1 MKTDRFTRPPV
12 VLSIMCIANLLV
24 GLDLFIVNVGLDDI
38 ARGVGEDSLSN
49 LSWVLNAYAISFC
62 ALLVPA
68 GRLADRFGRKEWF
81 VGGMLVLVAASIG
94 AGVAG
99 SLPVVVACRALQA
112 VGAAIVVPASLGIV
126 LTVAP
131 RERRETYVR
140 AWATSAAFSAAAGPA
155 VGGLLIELSWRW
167 MFFMNVPI
175 GLFAVAA
182 AIPAVPRSRDEAATG
197 LPDLRGGLLFVVAI
211 GAGARGRVKAPD
223 GGGTDASTLSAF
235 AVCVVA
241 LSGFVASS
249 ARHRA
254 PVIDLGLL
262 RDPVFSS
269 ANLANVFFYAS
280 FAALLLSAILFL
292 RGVWAYSAVKTGLCI
307 APGPLAV
314 APASLLC
321 ERAIRRVPVGFV
333 CAAGFALYAGGIA
346 LLLSSVGTSPDYAGT
361 FLPGWLTIGFAIGF
375 VMPTIPAAATARLPD
390 ALTATGSAI
399 VTMAGQIGSVLGVSL
414 LVVILGSTA
423 GPIELSAFKDG
434 WWFSTAVA
442 AAGAVCALGL
452 GIRPVRARL
461 QATPA
466 PS

>member
-1 MKTDRFTRPPV
+1 METDRSTRPPL
-12 VLSIMCIANLLV
+12 VLIIMCIANLLV

-38 ARGVGEDSLSN
+38 ARGVGEASLSN
-49 LSWVLNAYAISFC
+49 LSWVLNAYAIFFC

-81 VGGMLVLVAASIG
+81 IGGMAVLVAASIG
-94 AGVAG
+94 AGVAD

-140 AWATSAAFSAAAGPA
+140 AWATSAAFSAAAGPV

-175 GLFAVAA
+175 GLLAIAA

-211 GAGARGRVKAPD
+211 GALALGLVKAPD
-223 GGGTDASTLSAF
+223 WGWTAATTLSAF

-241 LSGFVASS
+241 LGGFLASS
-249 ARHRA
+249 ARHPA

-262 RDPVFSS
+262 RDSVFSS
-269 ANLANVFFYAS
+269 ANLANVLFYTA
-280 FAALLLSAILFL
+280 FAALLLSVILFM
-292 RGVWAYSAVKTGLCI
+292 RGVWGYSAVKTGLCV

-314 APASLLC
+314 APSSLLC
-321 ERAIRRVPVGFV
+321 EQLAKRVPVGV
-333 CAAGFALYAGGIA
+333 LCAAGFAALAGGVV
-346 LLLSSVGTSPDYAGT
+346 LLLSSVGTTPDYAGA
-361 FLPGWLTIGFAIGF
+361 FLPGWITVGLAVGF

-390 ALTATGSAI
+390 ALTATGSAV

-414 LVVILGSTA
+414 LVVILGGTA

-434 WWFSTAVA
+434 WWFSAAV
-442 AAGAVCALGL
+442 GATGVVCALGL

-461 QATPA
+461 GAAPA
-466 PS
+466 AS